1 MPCSTCGKLP
11 SASPLHRYFP
21 ATFLQSPCRRSSGRC
36 LPSRQSISRAPR
48 EPHPLGIRQEPRPTA
63 PPRDITLF
71 CRIDTLDEVD
81 YFRHGGILHF
91 VLRQLLAQAEPAGH
105 ADSRAGRYIPPAA
118 SRQGRQDSASAQ
130 GCSGPASKHSS
141 GEADANAATGSSVAP
156 TQPTRRILSRRGRML
171 PTMTTL
177 PTSAS
182 WPR

>member
-1 MPCSTCGKLP
+1 MLWLIAHAVFHLWEVAVGISSP
-11 SASPLHRYFP
+11 SVFP
-21 ATFLQSPCRRSSGRC
+21 RDFLQSPCRRSSGRC

-105 ADSRAGRYIPPAA
+105 AD
-118 SRQGRQDSASAQ
+118 
-130 GCSGPASKHSS
+130 
-141 GEADANAATGSSVAP
+141 
-156 TQPTRRILSRRGRML
+156 
-171 PTMTTL
+171 
-177 PTSAS
+177 
-182 WPR
+182 